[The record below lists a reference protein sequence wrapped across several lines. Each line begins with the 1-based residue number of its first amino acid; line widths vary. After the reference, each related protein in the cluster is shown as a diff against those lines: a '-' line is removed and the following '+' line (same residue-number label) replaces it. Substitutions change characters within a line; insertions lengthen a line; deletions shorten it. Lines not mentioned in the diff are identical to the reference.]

1 MRLFDPPEVR
11 FLRRPEGVATMA
23 AVSVAALVGVIAWA
37 RRGGQRER
45 RQRAAIVASAIGAV
59 ALDAGITEFGRTKGW
74 FNGAYFTMPTPVRWA
89 FEGPLALAFY
99 TAWLAGYRALDQQ
112 ARHPQRTFAL
122 ATAAFVPIAL
132 AGGKWEMD
140 RGYFGVGNGYKLGYN
155 ALLTP
160 VMLAAPALIYEG
172 LGELL
177 STPYAPTTPVS
188 PRRHVH
194 GDRGR
199 EPATVSS

>member
-1 MRLFDPPEVR
+1 MRLYDPPEVR
-11 FLRRPEGVATMA
+11 FLRSPEGVATMA

-37 RRGGQRER
+37 RRGGKRER
-45 RQRAAIVASAIGAV
+45 LQRTAIVASAVGAV
-59 ALDAGITEFGRTKGW
+59 ALDAGLTELGRSRGW

-99 TAWLAGYRALDQQ
+99 TAWMAGYRALDLQ

-122 ATAAFVPIAL
+122 ATAAFVPVAM
-132 AGGKWEMD
+132 AGAKWEME

-160 VMLAAPALIYEG
+160 AMLASPVLIYEG
-172 LGELL
+172 LRELL
-177 STPYAPTTPVS
+177 ATPYAPTTPVS

-194 GDRGR
+194 GERAR
-199 EPATVSS
+199 EPATV